1 MILRGCSH
9 KFAVQILNGAVKI
22 HCSGHLLSRF
32 DVHIFKKAVI
42 FGRELA
48 NLPVIAVKKTAY
60 FYSNMAPK
68 GEKDLVY
75 PF

>member
-1 MILRGCSH
+1 MIFWGCPH

-22 HCSGHLLSRF
+22 HCLEHLLSRF
-32 DVHIFKKAVI
+32 KVHILKKAAI

-48 NLPVIAVKKTAY
+48 NLTVIAVKKTAY

-68 GEKDLVY
+68 REKDLVY